1 MMYETCPKQLHFAY
15 VLKIPWDDH
24 DFFQIWKDTETL
36 LFEMLEWKEDK
47 AIEKYWVEIVKLANA
62 IYENTKFQELI
73 SWKKL
78 QYQTKY
84 EDEDTLWY
92 SDLETPE
99 IVIDIKTSSTKW
111 NTDTV
116 RKYRFQALHYLKK
129 SWKKEFYFVVVNKK
143 TYEVQVI
150 KVTPKDFSELE
161 AKIRE
166 VKLAFEMWIFPATP
180 GFQCKMCS
188 YNNLC
193 DKQ

>member
-1 MMYETCPKQLHFAY
+1 MMYETCAKQLHFAY

-24 DFFQIWKDTETL
+24 DYFQIWKDTEAL

-47 AIEKYWVEIVKLANA
+47 PVEKYWAEIVKLANA

-84 EDEDTLWY
+84 EDEDTIWY

-99 IVIDIKTSSTKW
+99 IVIDIKTSSSKW
-111 NTDTV
+111 NNETV
-116 RKYRFQALHYLKK
+116 RKYRFQALTYLKK

-180 GFQCKMCS
+180 GFHCKMCS

>member
-1 MMYETCPKQLHFAY
+1 MMYETCAKQLHFAY
-15 VLKIPWDDH
+15 VLKIPWDDKEYFKFGR
-24 DFFQIWKDTETL
+24 DVETL
-36 LFEMLEWKEDK
+36 LFEMLEWKENK
-47 AIEKYWVEIVKLANA
+47 PVEKYWAEVVKLANA
-62 IYENTKFQELI
+62 IYENNKFQELI

-84 EDEDTLWY
+84 EDENTLWY

-99 IVIDIKTSSTKW
+99 IVIDIKTSSMKW
-111 NTDTV
+111 NNETV
-116 RKYRFQALHYLKK
+116 RKYRFQALNYLKQ
-129 SWKKEFYFVVVNKK
+129 SGKKEFYFVIWNKK

-161 AKIRE
+161 AKIHE

-180 GFQCKMCS
+180 GFHCKMCS

>member
-1 MMYETCPKQLHFAY
+1 MMYETCAKQLHFAY
-15 VLKIPWDDH
+15 VLKIPWDEH
-24 DFFQIWKDTETL
+24 DYFQIWKDTETL
-36 LFEMLEWKEDK
+36 LFEMLEWKEEK
-47 AIEKYWVEIVKLANA
+47 PVEKYWVEIVKLANA

-111 NTDTV
+111 NTETV

-129 SWKKEFYFVVVNKK
+129 SWKKEFYFVVVSKK